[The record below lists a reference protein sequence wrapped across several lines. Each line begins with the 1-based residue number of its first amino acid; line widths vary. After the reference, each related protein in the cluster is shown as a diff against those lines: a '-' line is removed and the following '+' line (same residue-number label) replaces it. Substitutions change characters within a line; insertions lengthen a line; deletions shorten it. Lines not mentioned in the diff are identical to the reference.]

1 MNPQGRVNPAAPA
14 PPRSGAGAH
23 AKESFL
29 GKLSVD
35 LQAQI
40 GLEHEVTLQVA
51 VMKAAGWSKKE
62 IIEELGIALVVY
74 EMCEYR
80 LRAITREWTHG
91 AL

>member
-1 MNPQGRVNPAAPA
+1 MTDQTDSIGPH
-14 PPRSGAGAH
+14 PRAYAHTGARART
-23 AKESFL
+23 SQLL

-51 VMKAAGWSKKE
+51 VLKAAGLSKRE
-62 IIEELGIALVVY
+62 IITELGIALVVY

-80 LRAITREWTHG
+80 LRVITKEWTDV
-91 AL
+91 